1 MLFTS
6 AEFALIFLP
15 LALLAFF
22 VSGRY
27 LGALWA
33 AGLLGLFS
41 LVFYAIWAP
50 RSLLLLG
57 TSIAFNYLVACLL
70 CDWRRTDS
78 LRTKVLL
85 AGAVV
90 INLVALGYFK
100 YLNFLVATV
109 NPFSAANLPLLDIVL
124 PIGISFFT
132 FTQIAYLVDAYRG
145 QVGRSSPLHY
155 LLFVTYFP
163 HLIAGPVLHHAE
175 IMPQF
180 ALRET
185 YRPNLENIATGLL
198 FFTIGLAK
206 KVLLADSMQPYAAR
220 VFDSA
225 LETPPT
231 FIEAWAGALAY
242 TLQLYFDFSGYSDM
256 AVGLSRMF
264 NVRLPYNFA
273 SPYQA
278 GNIIEFWRRWHM
290 TLSRF
295 LRDYL
300 YFALGGNR
308 HGVARRYGNLFATM
322 VLGGLWHG
330 AGWGFVLWGALHGV
344 YLMINHAWRAV
355 SGARVLPG
363 ADARSFTLAKPVGIL
378 ITFLCV
384 VFAWVFFRATT
395 LEAAWPIVAGMFG
408 YNGLSPTSVEW
419 VRLDGAR
426 QLGWTIVLLFVVL
439 CMPCS
444 QRLID
449 ERLPAFTKT
458 LLARDF
464 SVRLWHCAAVG
475 ALGPVIGLLL
485 AIAAS
490 RGLSEFIYYNF

>member
-6 AEFALIFLP
+6 AEFVLIFLP
-15 LALLAFF
+15 VVLFAFF
-22 VSGRY
+22 ASARY
-27 LGALWA
+27 LGAPWA
-33 AGLLGLFS
+33 AGLLGLAS

-50 RSLLLLG
+50 WSLLVLG
-57 TSIAFNYLVACLL
+57 ASMVFNYLMGRLL
-70 CDWRRTDS
+70 CGWYRPLQAMPRS
-78 LRTKVLL
+78 RYLL
-85 AGAVV
+85 IGA
-90 INLVALGYFK
+90 IAANMVALCYFK
-100 YLNFLVATV
+100 YLNFLVATA
-109 NPFSAANLPLLDIVL
+109 NQFSQANLPALDIVL
-124 PIGISFFT
+124 PLGISFFT

-175 IMPQF
+175 VMPQF
-180 ALRET
+180 ARSET
-185 YRPNLENIATGLL
+185 YRPNLENIAVGLL
-198 FFTIGLAK
+198 FFAVGLAK
-206 KVLLADSMQPYAAR
+206 KVLLADSMQPYAAG

-225 LETPPT
+225 LATPPS

-278 GNIIEFWRRWHM
+278 VNIIEFWRRWHI

-308 HGVARRYGNLFATM
+308 RGTMRRYINLFATM

-330 AGWGFVLWGALHGV
+330 AGWGFVVWGALHGC
-344 YLMINHAWRAV
+344 YLMINHAWQAV
-355 SGARVLPG
+355 MRGREPRM
-363 ADARSFTLAKPVGIL
+363 RSTLLRSIGIVF
-378 ITFLCV
+378 TFLCV
-384 VFAWVFFRATT
+384 VLAWVFFRATS
-395 LEAAWPIVAGMFG
+395 LEAAWSMIAGMVG
-408 YNGLSPTSVEW
+408 LNGLTPATIEW
-419 VRLDGAR
+419 ARLDGAR
-426 QLGWTIVLLFVVL
+426 QLGWTIALLLVVF

-449 ERLPAFTKT
+449 ERLPAFAKRFAMT
-458 LLARDF
+458 ARA
-464 SVRLWHCAAVG
+464 VQCWQWGAVG
-475 ALGPVIGLLL
+475 GLGPVIGLLI